1 VGITAVPI
9 LRGPLFAASVA
20 HDYFFTGDR
29 TVIAIVAVMFLA
41 MAVNDLATLWRNHRR
56 ETP

>member
-1 VGITAVPI
+1 
-9 LRGPLFAASVA
+9 VA